1 MKTFTNI
8 AILFCLLTTAISCS
22 RTEGGTVYLENYLE
36 EGQAQIDAMP
46 AIRKA
51 LEFCRETKADSL
63 VLPEGVLKILPD
75 FSYEKYQFISN
86 NTESL
91 KRIAFDLDGMNDFKV
106 VGKNTKLLFTGFIS
120 PFSAVGCKNVSFKG
134 FSVDY
139 TRTFHSEAEILA
151 VGDGY
156 MDLRFPE
163 DYKYNI
169 INGCLYFTD
178 DKRNN
183 YLFSSLLEFD
193 AKRREPAY
201 LASDY
206 WLSKQTIEAKPIK
219 DHVVRIFHKDIKGTL
234 GNIMVLGATARYNPA
249 FFISNSENIGI
260 RDVTLYHCGGM
271 GVIAQSSEDIELL
284 RLKVIPAEG
293 RMISI
298 TADATHFVNCKG
310 YIKMIDCIFHNQK
323 DDATNIHGWYMAVD
337 KIVSPTE
344 LYLRWR
350 NSGQY
355 GIDFLNPGDRI
366 EFVDNTTLEILGYGT
381 VKSSKLLNKQFAN
394 ITLHDSI
401 PERLKEKMVIAEDN
415 SYPDVLISG
424 CNMRG
429 NRARGLLLG
438 SRGKIVIEN
447 NYFSIPGAAILF
459 EGDGNYWYEQS
470 GVRDVV
476 IRNNVFENGN
486 FGYPT
491 WGRACIAVGSGIPN
505 KEAGVYY
512 HQNILIE
519 NNTFK
524 VFDPRILNLYSVDGL
539 TFKNNTIEKTDYYPY
554 TLDEQNPFVQ
564 NYCKNINIK

>member
-1 MKTFTNI
+1 
-8 AILFCLLTTAISCS
+8 
-22 RTEGGTVYLENYLE
+22 
-36 EGQAQIDAMP
+36 
-46 AIRKA
+46 
-51 LEFCRETKADSL
+51 
-63 VLPEGVLKILPD
+63 
-75 FSYEKYQFISN
+75 
-86 NTESL
+86 
-91 KRIAFDLDGMNDFKV
+91 
-106 VGKNTKLLFTGFIS
+106 
-120 PFSAVGCKNVSFKG
+120 
-134 FSVDY
+134 
-139 TRTFHSEAEILA
+139 
-151 VGDGY
+151 

-219 DHVVRIFHKDIKGTL
+219 DHVVRIFHKDIKGTP

>member
-219 DHVVRIFHKDIKGTL
+219 DHVVRIFHKDIKGTP

-298 TADATHFVNCKG
+298 TAD
-310 YIKMIDCIFHNQK
+310 
-323 DDATNIHGWYMAVD
+323 
-337 KIVSPTE
+337 
-344 LYLRWR
+344 
-350 NSGQY
+350 
-355 GIDFLNPGDRI
+355 
-366 EFVDNTTLEILGYGT
+366 
-381 VKSSKLLNKQFAN
+381 
-394 ITLHDSI
+394 
-401 PERLKEKMVIAEDN
+401 
-415 SYPDVLISG
+415 
-424 CNMRG
+424 
-429 NRARGLLLG
+429 
-438 SRGKIVIEN
+438 GKIPLSMPN
-447 NYFSIPGAAILF
+447 PNAPLILLSF
-459 EGDGNYWYEQS
+459 TE
-470 GVRDVV
+470 
-476 IRNNVFENGN
+476 
-486 FGYPT
+486 
-491 WGRACIAVGSGIPN
+491 
-505 KEAGVYY
+505 
-512 HQNILIE
+512 
-519 NNTFK
+519 
-524 VFDPRILNLYSVDGL
+524 
-539 TFKNNTIEKTDYYPY
+539 
-554 TLDEQNPFVQ
+554 
-564 NYCKNINIK
+564 

>member
-1 MKTFTNI
+1 
-8 AILFCLLTTAISCS
+8 
-22 RTEGGTVYLENYLE
+22 
-36 EGQAQIDAMP
+36 
-46 AIRKA
+46 
-51 LEFCRETKADSL
+51 
-63 VLPEGVLKILPD
+63 
-75 FSYEKYQFISN
+75 
-86 NTESL
+86 
-91 KRIAFDLDGMNDFKV
+91 
-106 VGKNTKLLFTGFIS
+106 
-120 PFSAVGCKNVSFKG
+120 
-134 FSVDY
+134 
-139 TRTFHSEAEILA
+139 
-151 VGDGY
+151 
-156 MDLRFPE
+156 
-163 DYKYNI
+163 
-169 INGCLYFTD
+169 
-178 DKRNN
+178 
-183 YLFSSLLEFD
+183 
-193 AKRREPAY
+193 
-201 LASDY
+201 
-206 WLSKQTIEAKPIK
+206 
-219 DHVVRIFHKDIKGTL
+219 
-234 GNIMVLGATARYNPA
+234 
-249 FFISNSENIGI
+249 
-260 RDVTLYHCGGM
+260 
-271 GVIAQSSEDIELL
+271 
-284 RLKVIPAEG
+284 
-293 RMISI
+293 
-298 TADATHFVNCKG
+298 
-310 YIKMIDCIFHNQK
+310 MIDCIFHNQK

-539 TFKNNTIEKTDYYPY
+539 TFKNNTI
-554 TLDEQNPFVQ
+554 
-564 NYCKNINIK
+564 